1 MAASLSPFARRFRFP
16 AGVND
21 TDGRFAE
28 EADYDAYVR
37 GLIRQV
43 LLTAR
48 GERINRPAFGA
59 GVRRLVFAPLSDAS
73 AMLART
79 MIFEAL
85 NSWLATVIQ
94 VETVEARAEPSRLEI
109 TVVYRVIAH
118 GERRY
123 LNEEV
128 VLP

>member
-1 MAASLSPFARRFRFP
+1 MTPLVPFARRFRFP
-16 AGVND
+16 LRVDPAG
-21 TDGRFAE
+21 GRIAE
-28 EADYDAYVR
+28 EPDYDAYVR
-37 GLIRQV
+37 QLIRQV

-79 MIFEAL
+79 MIYEAL
-85 NSWLATVIQ
+85 TRWLGTLIQ
-94 VETVEARAEPSRLEI
+94 IESVEARAVESRLDI
-109 TVVYRVIAH
+109 TVTYRVIAH

-128 VLP
+128 VLT

>member
-1 MAASLSPFARRFRFP
+1 
-16 AGVND
+16 
-21 TDGRFAE
+21 
-28 EADYDAYVR
+28 
-37 GLIRQV
+37 
-43 LLTAR
+43 
-48 GERINRPAFGA
+48 
-59 GVRRLVFAPLSDAS
+59 VRRLVFAPLSDAS

-79 MIFEAL
+79 MVFEAL
-85 NSWLATVIQ
+85 TRWLPTVIQ
-94 VETVEARAEPSRLEI
+94 VETVEARTDQAKLEI

>member
-1 MAASLSPFARRFRFP
+1 MATLAPFARRFRHP
-16 AGVND
+16 PGVD
-21 TDGRFAE
+21 PLRGRFAE
-28 EADYDAYVR
+28 ESDYDAYVR

-59 GVRRLVFAPLSDAS
+59 GVRRLVFAPLSEAS

-79 MIFEAL
+79 MIYEAL
-85 NSWLATVIQ
+85 NRWLATVIQ
-94 VETVEARAEPSRLEI
+94 VESVEARADQARLEI

>member
-1 MAASLSPFARRFRFP
+1 MVNSDPFARRLRFP
-16 AGVND
+16 MGVDRPAG
-21 TDGRFAE
+21 RLAE
-28 EADYDAYVR
+28 VSDYDAYIR
-37 GLIRQV
+37 QLIRQV

-73 AMLART
+73 AMLAKT
-79 MIFEAL
+79 MIYEAL
-85 NSWLATVIQ
+85 SRWLSGLIA
-94 VETVEARAEPSRLEI
+94 VESVEAEAQESRLQI
-109 TVVYRVIAH
+109 IVCYRVIAH

-128 VLP
+128 VLR